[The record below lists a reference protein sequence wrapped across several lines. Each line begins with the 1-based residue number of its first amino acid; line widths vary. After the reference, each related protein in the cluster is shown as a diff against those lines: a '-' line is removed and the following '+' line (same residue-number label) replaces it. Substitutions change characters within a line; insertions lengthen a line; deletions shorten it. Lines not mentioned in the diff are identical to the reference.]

1 MNKILKTSFLSII
14 ICILVCLNRQ
24 TVLADETSNTII
36 SIQREQSQ
44 DGICCVCK
52 MENGNAITSG
62 KLRIAYDAK
71 QLKLVKTEAGE
82 ALSGALC
89 EINDCLTGNKA
100 EGEIVVAFA
109 SSETISDGNLVKLS
123 FEKQEGVT
131 ETDKITINVKAENVA
146 GDNGEV
152 DVTTKNL
159 TFTLDG
165 KTQTSEEQTSNNQ
178 TSNKQNS
185 KENSS
190 STSKKNTNNTSTNT
204 STKNGSTTKTGN
216 AKTGDDTNIIPFIL
230 SGVVAGIVIIL
241 LVKRQKRQ

>member
-1 MNKILKTSFLSII
+1 MKKIFKTSFLSII
-14 ICILVCLNRQ
+14 ICIFCCLSGQ
-24 TVLADETSNTII
+24 VVWADGTQNTII
-36 SIQREQSQ
+36 SIQKAQSQ
-44 DGICCVCK
+44 NDIGCICK
-52 MENGNAITSG
+52 LENGSAITSG
-62 KLRIAYDAK
+62 KLRITYDAK

-89 EINDCLTGNKA
+89 EINDCLTGNKT

-109 SSETISDGNLVKLS
+109 SSETISDGNLIKLS
-123 FEKQEGVT
+123 FKKQEGVA
-131 ETDKITINVKAENVA
+131 ETDKITIDVKAENAA

-159 TFTLDG
+159 IFTLDG

-178 TSNKQNS
+178 NSNKQNS

-190 STSKKNTNNTSTNT
+190 STSKKNTNKTSTNT